1 MWELPFADSG
11 DGVSTES
18 SLAARYGGEW
28 WIGDRL
34 GRVRH
39 AITNRLFD
47 VEIMEGEQVVASELA
62 EGAEARWF
70 DREEIHSLAVSSLV
84 KKALANLSR

>member
-1 MWELPFADSG
+1 MWELPFADTG
-11 DGVSTES
+11 EGVSAES
-18 SLAARYGGEW
+18 SLTARYGGQW
-28 WIGDRL
+28 RIGDSL

-47 VEIMEGEQVVASELA
+47 VEIMEGEHLVASELA
-62 EGAEARWF
+62 ERAEARWF

-84 KKALANLSR
+84 KKALAKLSR